1 MLAMMQAEMQQ
12 RATAADAAAAVSR
25 HTDDGGDRYNAAGE
39 LGSPPTK
46 KPPPP
51 PVAPRKPSVEGHFNC
66 RYFVV
71 VVVLSYDVIV
81 VAPVVSVV
89 FVPRVGSGVV

>member
-12 RATAADAAAAVSR
+12 RATAADAAAA
-25 HTDDGGDRYNAAGE
+25 GGDRYNAAGE
-39 LGSPPTK
+39 LGPPPTK

-71 VVVLSYDVIV
+71 VVVLNYDVIV

-89 FVPRVGSGVV
+89 FVPRAGSGVV